1 MAALTQEELDRFAAD
16 HPEMDWIDAA
26 FIDFQGHPRGK
37 RLPRAE
43 WGKLVKGDVRI
54 TGSNLISLP
63 IGDIPEVDGYG
74 WYDGDPDNFCYGV
87 SGTLAPQPWDET
99 GKTGQVMLT
108 MHHADGRAHENSP
121 AAMLERVEQALL
133 TDLGLRADV
142 AVELE
147 FYLVDKKNDR
157 QGQPRRAINPST
169 GQPERDPQ
177 VYNIG
182 TYDGFDP
189 VLREIERC
197 CTAQG
202 LDVEGSVCEF
212 GGGQFE
218 VNLRHSVG
226 ATMAVHEAMALIRTV
241 KRVAS
246 RQGFRATFMSKP
258 FDGDAGNGMHIH
270 ASLVDQDGNNIFA
283 GKQVGETLK
292 HAIGGVLE
300 TLYEGM
306 LIFAP
311 SPHAWR
317 RLEPHMFVPMGK
329 FWAVENRSV
338 LARVPQLSDKDKRI
352 EHRIAGADAN
362 PYFAMAAVLA
372 GMHYGL
378 KNQIDPG
385 PEASGNASLD
395 WQDGMPRT
403 FLDALDTHKGSQ
415 ILRPMIGEEIWDRY
429 YKVKREELNWYL
441 AERSPVEARWYLN
454 PIG

>member
-1 MAALTQEELDRFAAD
+1 MG
-16 HPEMDWIDAA
+16 WIDAA

-37 RLPRAE
+37 RLPRQE
-43 WGKLVKGDVRI
+43 WTKLVKGEVRI

-63 IGDIPEVDGYG
+63 FGDIPDVDGYG
-74 WYDGDPDNFCYGV
+74 WYDGDPDKFCFGV
-87 SGTLAPQPWDET
+87 GGTLAPQPWDET
-99 GKTGQVMLT
+99 GRTGQVMLT
-108 MHHADGRAHENSP
+108 MHHHDGSPHENSP
-121 AAMLERVEQALL
+121 AALLERVEAALL
-133 TDLGLRADV
+133 ADLGLRADV

-157 QGQPRRAINPST
+157 NGQPRRALNPAT
-169 GQPERDPQ
+169 GQPESDPQ
-177 VYNIG
+177 VYHIG

-202 LDVEGSVCEF
+202 LDVEGSVCEY

-226 ATMAVHEAMALIRTV
+226 ATQVVHEAMALMRTV

-246 RQGFRATFMSKP
+246 RKGYRATFMSKP
-258 FDGDAGNGMHIH
+258 FDGDAGNGMHLH
-270 ASLVDQDGNNIFA
+270 ASLVDRDGHNIFA
-283 GKQVGETLK
+283 GSGDLNAPLR
-292 HAIGGVLE
+292 HAIGGILE

-306 LIFAP
+306 LIFAA

-338 LARVPQLSDKDKRI
+338 VARVPQLTDRDRRI
-352 EHRIAGADAN
+352 EHRVAGADAN

-372 GMHYGL
+372 GMHHGL
-378 KNQIDPG
+378 KHQIDPG
-385 PEASGNASLD
+385 PPAEGNASLD
-395 WQDGMPRT
+395 WQDGMPRN
-403 FLDALDTHKGSQ
+403 FLDALDAHKASQ
-415 ILRPMIGEEIWDRY
+415 ILRPRLGTDIWDRY

-441 AERSPVEARWYLN
+441 KERTPTEARWYLN
-454 PIG
+454 PMG